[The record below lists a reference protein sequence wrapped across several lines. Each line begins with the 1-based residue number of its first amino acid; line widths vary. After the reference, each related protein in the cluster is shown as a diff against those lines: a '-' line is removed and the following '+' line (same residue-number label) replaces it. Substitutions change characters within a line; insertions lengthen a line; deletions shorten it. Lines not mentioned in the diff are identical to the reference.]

1 METRYDL
8 LRAFVESPIFK
19 RRNDDSDWM
28 LRTDPLHGVDVSVS
42 LAILSKGSTKDS
54 IKIHMLTNIC
64 GAVKVMKTVIIDT
77 TDGTM
82 SVYVNASRYQS
93 FDREL
98 IDVVRKWLS
107 QAPEDDMLFEDDFLT
122 LIDPSS
128 GARWLRLL
136 AWVGASVFAG
146 FCVYCTWLKISEFF
160 VGL

>member
-8 LRAFVESPIFK
+8 LRVFVESPIFK
-19 RRNDDSDWM
+19 RATEDSDWM

-82 SVYVNASRYQS
+82 SVYVSASHYQS

-98 IDVVRKWLS
+98 VDIVRKWLN
-107 QAPEDDMLFEDDFLT
+107 QAPEDDMIFEDDFLT
-122 LIDPSS
+122 LFDPSS
-128 GARWLRLL
+128 GPRWLLTL
-136 AWVGASVFAG
+136 AWACVSVFA
-146 FCVYCTWLKISEFF
+146 
-160 VGL
+160 

>member
-19 RRNDDSDWM
+19 RATEDSDWM
-28 LRTDPLHGVDVSVS
+28 LRTDPLHGVDVSVG

-82 SVYVNASRYQS
+82 SVYVNASHYQS

-98 IDVVRKWLS
+98 VDIVRKWLN
-107 QAPEDDMLFEDDFLT
+107 QAPEDDMIFEDDFLT
-122 LIDPSS
+122 LFDPSS
-128 GARWLRLL
+128 GSRWLLTL
-136 AWVGASVFAG
+136 AWACVSVFAG
-146 FCVYCTWLKISEFF
+146 FCVFCTWLKVSEFF
-160 VGL
+160 AGL